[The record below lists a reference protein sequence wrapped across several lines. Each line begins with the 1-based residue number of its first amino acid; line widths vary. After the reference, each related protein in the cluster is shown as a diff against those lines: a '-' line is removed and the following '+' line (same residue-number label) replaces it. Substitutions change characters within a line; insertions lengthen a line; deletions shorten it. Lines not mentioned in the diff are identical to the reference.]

1 MDGIAG
7 CSADFSSTLAKVWN
21 QCKRCDALDRMLQ
34 HHFDSN
40 KNPYESV
47 LVLIRQSPDYSLS
60 RPNGLS
66 FTIIKQFASWISY
79 RRANYKH
86 CLTEE
91 VKREAFQVASR
102 QRNKTISKNII
113 DVYLLKDYK
122 QLFVKSLNDNLQLH
136 MYKEVCEWSMMLDL
150 ESEFGISDFIVPL
163 IFQDKL
169 TVVDEFLKKNRTHHL
184 ELIKF
189 LDNILSQRSISN
201 FIDHL
206 IIDLKIE
213 NIKHASLPKLSQT
226 KPLCKLLKR
235 FASIHNIPPDSM
247 PNLTLRNGIGT
258 VNFLIRKR
266 YYDRSLSKEAFRE
279 LVKDACGSRRE
290 VMIHLVNRLDEEG
303 DPTEALICARLF
315 SVPSSDMPP
324 SVRALDENGW
334 REDNLAISDELVE
347 ERLDHSDEYHKFPLQ
362 LSSIFIIDTEAAF
375 SSLIDSSI
383 DGATTIGIDLEWK
396 PTMVAPTGELA
407 LLQLAKEDK
416 VFLIDVLSL
425 ANSHHLWG
433 QFANAFLNN
442 HDILKIGF
450 AMGADSTMLAQCFP
464 IDFAFRM
471 SGLGFLDLSSLWNK
485 LVKDYNFEFPY
496 EANETCSS
504 CSLSQLVAL
513 CIGKPLNKRE
523 QFSNWE
529 TRPLRLTQRVYA
541 ALDAYCLIE
550 VYQVIKRLCAE
561 RNIPLDDIIQDMMT
575 RTEQGKA
582 KKSKKDKKS
591 KEAMKHRSVPTEAKK
606 MKLVCEPSLA
616 MLATILRRHGV
627 DTILAELHDIADI
640 AVSENRIALSSSWP
654 FKTISEQL
662 PKDKCYLVRSCASSD
677 QYREVLRQ
685 LYIIV
690 KPEDI
695 LSRCQDCNSDH
706 VTMINKKT
714 VEDWFLQKGKSKA
727 ENCVPAGFSDN
738 ELTDSEEDDYF
749 TLVTSDCTPNAIE
762 NGTKFYP
769 TTMTGVPIRLDLV
782 AEEQI
787 KLASLISL
795 CEKCGRVF
803 WQAETK

>member
-7 CSADFSSTLAKVWN
+7 SSADFSSTLAKVWN

-34 HHFDSN
+34 HHFDSSA
-40 KNPYESV
+40 NPYESV
-47 LVLIRQSPDYSLS
+47 LILIRQSPDYSLS

-66 FTIIKQFASWISY
+66 FTIIEQFASWISY
-79 RRANYKH
+79 RRENYKH
-86 CLTEE
+86 CLTED
-91 VKREAFQVASR
+91 VKYEAFQVASR

-122 QLFVKSLNDNLQLH
+122 HLFVKSLHDNLQLH

-150 ESEFGISDFIVPL
+150 ESEFGILQFIIPL

-169 TVVDEFLKKNRTHHL
+169 TVVDEFLKKNRAHHL

-189 LDNILSQRSISN
+189 LDNILSQRCISN
-201 FIDHL
+201 FIEQL
-206 IIDLKIE
+206 LKDLKVE
-213 NIKHASLPKLSQT
+213 NVKHASLPKLSQT

-235 FASIHNIPPDSM
+235 FASIHNIPPETM

-290 VMIHLVNRLDEEG
+290 VMIHLVNRLDEED

-315 SVPSSDMPP
+315 SVPPSDMPP

-334 REDNLAISDELVE
+334 REEDSAVSKELV
-347 ERLDHSDEYHKFPLQ
+347 ERLDHSDEYHQFPLQ
-362 LSSIFIIDTEAAF
+362 LSSIFIIDTEASF
-375 SSLIDSSI
+375 SSLIDSYI

-396 PTMVAPTGELA
+396 PTMVAPSGELA

-433 QFANAFLNN
+433 RFAHVFLNN

-450 AMGADSTMLAQCFP
+450 AMGADSAMLAQCFP

-471 SGLGFLDLSSLWNK
+471 SGIGFLDLSSLWNK

-529 TRPLRLTQRVYA
+529 TRPLRLTQKVYA

-550 VYQVIKRLCAE
+550 VYQVIKRLCAD

-582 KKSKKDKKS
+582 KKSKTSKKS
-591 KEAMKHRSVPTEAKK
+591 KEATRHRLVATEAKD

-616 MLATILRRHGV
+616 MLATILRRHGI
-627 DTILAELHDIADI
+627 DTVVAELQDIADI
-640 AVSENRIALSSSWP
+640 AESENRIALSSSWP

-662 PKDKCYLVRSCASSD
+662 PKDKCYLVRSCASTD

-685 LYIIV
+685 LHIIV
-690 KPEDI
+690 KPED
-695 LSRCQDCNSDH
+695 LFTRCQDCNSDH
-706 VTMINKKT
+706 VTMIDKKT
-714 VEDWFLQKGKSKA
+714 VVDWFRQKDQQKTM
-727 ENCVPAGFSDN
+727 NCAPAGYSDN
-738 ELTDSEEDDYF
+738 EFTDSEEEDYCN
-749 TLVTSDCTPNAIE
+749 VSPRECSEPAE
-762 NGTKFYP
+762 NGSKFYP
-769 TTMTGVPIRLDLV
+769 TTTTGVIVRLDLV
-782 AEEQI
+782 IEEQVM
-787 KLASLISL
+787 LANLISL
-795 CEKCGRVF
+795 CEECGRVF
-803 WQAETK
+803 WRTETN